1 MKMRYETYQFDNRDS
16 EQMYDYLEA
25 RIEAMKRRIEELETE
40 NARLRWEQSV
50 AQDNQSELIYVA
62 TA

>member
-1 MKMRYETYQFDNRDS
+1 MRYETYQFDNRDS

-40 NARLRWEQSV
+40 NNRLRWEQSV

>member
-40 NARLRWEQSV
+40 NAQLRWEQSV